1 MNFDESINRLKEI
14 CAKLNDDKT
23 SLEETV
29 ALYKEGM
36 ILSDQCLK
44 RINDIR
50 DELKESES
58 ESSEA

>member
-1 MNFDESINRLKEI
+1 MNFDESIKRLKEI

-36 ILSDQCLK
+36 ALSEECLK
-44 RINDIR
+44 RIYDIR
-50 DELKESES
+50 SELKESGE
-58 ESSEA
+58 ETGEA